1 MPAGFDRAG
10 STRTLDHAA
19 FVSARANGKVIL
31 LGEHAVV
38 YGSPAIALGLTSGAE
53 ACVRHA
59 ECSTLSIG
67 TGERLTSSDRPVG
80 EEPVALRALRE
91 LLASL
96 DAPPVEA
103 KTVLAIPAGAGLGAS
118 AALGV
123 ALARAVTALSGSL
136 AAGSIGRAA
145 LAWENVFHGNASG
158 IDTAAAEHG
167 GCLWFTRQG
176 GVSPLRLGSSL
187 QVVVAL
193 VEPGA
198 STRLMVEA
206 VAERRRQDPE
216 GVGRVMAA
224 IAGLVEAARQALA
237 AGASGELGSLMLR
250 NQELLVELGVSTPG
264 LDRACGLALGQGA
277 LGAKLTG
284 AGGGGCVIALVDGES
299 RTRVLDAW
307 QRVGFSCLE
316 AKAGPDASSALG

>member
-1 MPAGFDRAG
+1 MATLFERGASSGTVEHAGAVTG
-10 STRTLDHAA
+10 
-19 FVSARANGKVIL
+19 RANGKVIL

-53 ACVRHA
+53 ASVRRA
-59 ECSTLSIG
+59 ERSTLSIG
-67 TGERLTSSDRPVG
+67 TGERMTSSQQGASD
-80 EEPVALRALRE
+80 EPLAMRALRE
-91 LLASL
+91 LLVSL
-96 DAPPVEA
+96 DAPPVDA
-103 KTVLAIPAGAGLGAS
+103 TTVLAIPAGAGLGAS

-123 ALARAVTALSGSL
+123 ALARAVTTLSGS
-136 AAGSIGRAA
+136 AAPGSIGRAA

-167 GCLWFTRQG
+167 GCLWFTRQA
-176 GVSPLRLGSSL
+176 GVSRLLLGRSL
-187 QVVVAL
+187 QLVVAL

-216 GVGRVMAA
+216 GVARVMAA
-224 IAGLVEAARQALA
+224 IEGLVQAARQALA
-237 AGASGELGSLMLR
+237 AGACPELGSLMLK

-264 LDRACGLALGQGA
+264 LDRACRLALDRGA

-284 AGGGGCVIALVDGES
+284 AGGGGCVIALVDSE
-299 RTRVLDAW
+299 TRSGVLDAW
-307 QRVGFSCLE
+307 QRVGFGCFE
-316 AKAGPDASSALG
+316 ARAEPDGANVLG